1 MRKASRARDRRRRF
15 HEVVSVRSKVG
26 RSPCAL
32 LSSPR
37 SRKELLSSS
46 LHLDKDFLGNSSLW
60 YTYIRLSALSL
71 GSNHTFEIRASFT
84 PSSSFLFRPRP
95 AVYITVYLPPLTSHW
110 ESQLVIVAVDGFTPF
125 HTDMTRTFEPFAKV

>member
-1 MRKASRARDRRRRF
+1 M
-15 HEVVSVRSKVG
+15 RSKVD

-46 LHLDKDFLGNSSLW
+46 LHLDKDFLGNSSLR

-95 AVYITVYLPPLTSHW
+95 AVYITVYLEIVTSPLYLPSLTS
-110 ESQLVIVAVDGFTPF
+110 QLEIVAVDGFPPC
-125 HTDMTRTFEPFAKV
+125 HSDSE